1 MARNKL
7 KFILGAAILTD
18 LAMTAAVFV
27 KTCLPSKEEWN
38 EAKVENAWRE
48 LENEY
53 NVPIGFDEE
62 CPYDPEVDEDEDDK
76 GESNTDFDRMYDE
89 VMSRPA
95 PESRRRDPIDEGI
108 DNILRYEVNGM
119 TGFETEAENE

>member
-7 KFILGAAILTD
+7 KIILGAAILAD

-27 KTCLPSKEEWN
+27 KTCLPTLEELN
-38 EAKVENAWRE
+38 DAKVENAWRD
-48 LENEY
+48 LEEEY
-53 NVPIGFDEE
+53 NVPIGFGETPDE
-62 CPYDPEVDEDEDDK
+62 
-76 GESNTDFDRMYDE
+76 GESNPEFDHMYDE
-89 VMSRPA
+89 VMSRPT
-95 PESRRRDPIDEGI
+95 PEARRRDPIDEGI